1 VTSMMTLSGFVLDG
15 MTRSTG
21 WRFLSIGRRIERLS
35 NLCVA
40 LQVATREGH
49 AHGLDWLLD
58 LTDSTGTY
66 RSRYLVAPEWLPV
79 LDILVRDDS
88 NPRAIAF
95 QVKGLVEYIAKLELS
110 HGRFASDVLAPA
122 QAALRD
128 LAAQDLH
135 PESEALAQLLDQLR
149 KCASTVS
156 DELTLK
162 FFSHAESR
170 SVLSLVA

>member
-1 VTSMMTLSGFVLDG
+1 
-15 MTRSTG
+15 
-21 WRFLSIGRRIERLS
+21 
-35 NLCVA
+35 
-40 LQVATREGH
+40 
-49 AHGLDWLLD
+49 DWLLE

-79 LDILVRDDS
+79 LDLLLRDDT
-88 NPRAIAF
+88 NPRSVAF
-95 QVKGLVEYIAKLELS
+95 QVKGLSEYIAKLELS

-128 LAAQDLH
+128 LSPNDLH
-135 PESEALAQLLDQLR
+135 PESEALAALLEQLNR
-149 KCASTVS
+149 CAAAVS

-162 FFSHAESR
+162 FFSHAASR